1 MIRLKWFMSKKIIIF
16 LFIFLSA
23 VLPVLA
29 GDTYEAPDGTWV
41 SGMPHEAPDGT
52 WVGGMPQ
59 EAPDGTWV
67 GSDEEEE

>member
-1 MIRLKWFMSKKIIIF
+1 MRTIALLIILFMM
-16 LFIFLSA
+16 LSA
-23 VLPVLA
+23 IVGRIW
-29 GDTYEAPDGTWV
+29 GDEINLAPDGTWV
-41 SGMPHEAPDGT
+41 SGDPHEAPDGT